1 MNAVNLREV
10 ITKAV
15 CGKGTH
21 SYRRTIEIPI
31 PRSRMPFQV
40 LGNYI
45 TNSRL
50 GESSVIEGYGGTKM
64 VQVKGAYDIHVWYAC
79 EHETYSEKTTVNYTE
94 LIPIKTYGGE
104 SIINPRSYA
113 EIIGRPVCHKVYTRE
128 SGGTTYIKI
137 EVELELQ
144 AEIIGETKLKIA
156 SVPAQKADIKPVR
169 GIELV
174 PPNFEGQSTGRYDD
188 YYPDLKCE
196 EDLPEEEE
204 EEETEEYKN
213 C

>member
-15 CGKGTH
+15 CGRGEQG
-21 SYRRTIEIPI
+21 YRRTIEIPVPGKRTPI
-31 PRSRMPFQV
+31 QV

-50 GESSVIEGYGGTKM
+50 EGSSVIEGYGGAKL

-79 EHETYSEKTTVNYTE
+79 EHETYCEKTTVNYVE

-113 EIIGRPVCHKVYTRE
+113 EIVRRPVCRKVYAQE
-128 SGGTTYIKI
+128 SGGITYIKI
-137 EVELELQ
+137 EVEQEFL

-156 SVPAQKADIKPVR
+156 SVPGEKANIQTVR

-174 PPNFEGQSTGRYDD
+174 PPDCDGRCANHYDD

-204 EEETEEYKN
+204 EEEEEDKT

>member
-1 MNAVNLREV
+1 MNAVSLREV

-15 CGKGTH
+15 CGRGAY
-21 SYRRTIEIPI
+21 SYRRTIEIPV
-31 PRSRMPFQV
+31 PRTRTPFHI
-40 LGNYI
+40 LGHYI

-50 GESSVIEGYGGTKM
+50 EDSSVIEGYGGSKM
-64 VQVKGAYDIHVWYAC
+64 VQVKGSFDTHVWYAS
-79 EHETYSEKTTVNYTE
+79 EHETYCEKTTVNYTE

-113 EIIGRPVCHKVYTRE
+113 EIIRRPACQKVFAQE
-128 SGGTTYIKI
+128 SGGAASIKT
-137 EVELELQ
+137 EVEMELQ

-156 SVPAQKADIKPVR
+156 SVPAKRANIQPVH

-174 PPNFEGQSTGRYDD
+174 PPDFKGQGAGRFDD

-204 EEETEEYKN
+204 EETEEDGI